1 MVRAH
6 IPSARPQY
14 WLKNCCKRPGESGA
28 RWLICLAACA
38 ALAVAGC
45 SGGTATKPPPS
56 AVPGPYTVRGN
67 EILGPDGKPF
77 VPYGITIPGLSEPDW
92 QPDVASDVAQIEAT
106 ARFWH
111 GNTVRLQV
119 APTDLLDTY
128 PYNKPYLAAIR
139 KEVAAAQDNGLD
151 VILSA
156 QYENTTNLPMPDA
169 STARFWQLIAP
180 RYKGDPG
187 VWFDLFNEPAFVP
200 GPANQQL
207 VWRIWQ
213 YGGYGYVGM
222 QHLVKVIRATG
233 ARNVILAEGLEKALT
248 LSGLPAH
255 LLTGGNIAYAV
266 HPYFNGTYWSKPQ
279 AWEAN
284 WGNLTGT
291 VPVVADEWGEFEHAG
306 GECVHKAPTL
316 VPAFLR
322 YLSGHHVGL
331 IAWALVPGVLIRGSN
346 LYDPTAFPPG
356 VTTWKCE
363 ATDPGQEAQG
373 PGQVVRAYFAAHS
386 APVS

>member
-1 MVRAH
+1 MFSSTPVRA
-6 IPSARPQY
+6 
-14 WLKNCCKRPGESGA
+14 
-28 RWLICLAACA
+28 LICLAACA
-38 ALAVAGC
+38 ALALAGC
-45 SGGTATKPPPS
+45 SGGTGAQRP
-56 AVPGPYTVRGN
+56 AVALPGPYTVRGN
-67 EILGPDGKPF
+67 QILGSNGKPF

-92 QPDVASDVAQIEAT
+92 QPNVASNEAQIEAT

-119 APTDLLDTY
+119 APADLLDSY
-128 PYNKPYLAAIR
+128 PYNKPYLAAIQQ
-139 KEVAAAQDNGLD
+139 EVATAQQNGLD

-156 QYENTTNLPMPDA
+156 QYQNTTNLPMPDA

-200 GPANQQL
+200 GPTDQQL

-233 ARNVILAEGLEKALT
+233 ARNVILAEGLEKAKT

-255 LLTGGNIAYAV
+255 LLTGGNVGYAV
-266 HPYFNGTYWSKPQ
+266 HPYFTGTYWSKPQ

-284 WGNLTGT
+284 WGSLTGI
-291 VPVVADEWGEFEHAG
+291 VPVVADEWGEFENAG
-306 GECVHKAPTL
+306 GECVHKARTL
-316 VPAFLR
+316 VPAFLS
-322 YLSGHHVGL
+322 YLVGHHVGL
-331 IAWALVPGVLIRGSN
+331 IAWALVPGVLIRGTN
-346 LYDPTAFPPG
+346 LDDPTAFNRG
-356 VTTWKCE
+356 VPWECQS
-363 ATDPGQEAQG
+363 ADPGPQAQG